1 MVDDNALIAQK
12 TEHIKDYMRGYARAD
27 AAGLKSIIAF
37 DIAGAWADA
46 ARTALARR
54 HARFLDLLDDET
66 LGLVAEG
73 HIQMRAI
80 AAQVVAELEGGAA
93 Q

>member
-12 TEHIKDYMRGYARAD
+12 TEHIKDYMRGYACAD

-37 DIAGAWADA
+37 DIAEAWADA
-46 ARTALARR
+46 ARIALARR

-73 HIQMRAI
+73 RIQVHAI
-80 AAQVVAELEGGAA
+80 AAQVLAELEGGTAP
-93 Q
+93 

>member
-1 MVDDNALIAQK
+1 MIDDNALIAQK
-12 TEHIKDYMRGYARAD
+12 TEHIKDYMRGYARGGTAD
-27 AAGLKSIIAF
+27 LKSIIAF

-46 ARTALARR
+46 ARIALARR

-80 AAQVVAELEGGAA
+80 AAQVVAELEGGTAP
-93 Q
+93 